1 MGVREYSLPASQKY
15 CSPFV
20 NIVMVY
26 EMLLDTSEALSPNIV
41 MQASEVAGIE
51 KYEGRGTYGGADGR
65 IWRLVYVD
73 LYSSDRLFPE
83 WGLVSDIV

>member
-1 MGVREYSLPASQKY
+1 MA
-15 CSPFV
+15 
-20 NIVMVY
+20 
-26 EMLLDTSEALSPNIV
+26 D
-41 MQASEVAGIE
+41 IE

-73 LYSSDRLFPE
+73 LYSSDSFFPE